1 MKLVVQ
7 ELTIAASTEA
17 VYRLLTEP
25 AQFVRWMAE
34 DATLDPRPGG
44 LVRWTHANG
53 DTCRGE
59 FVELVPH
66 RRVVFSYGWERA
78 EVGVPPGSTT
88 VEIDL
93 DPTGDRGTR
102 LRLVHR
108 GLDGPMA
115 GAHEGGWR
123 HYLHRLRRAGV
134 GDEPGPDPFA
144 SVRVPTPRRAW
155 GAAMTAGGDRFAE
168 LAEPL
173 LDTAGVTRS
182 TMMGLPCL
190 RREGAF
196 FAARDRGTG
205 ALLVELAPSRVDELH
220 AAGAAEPFAPAGRRF
235 RQWAAVPPQ
244 RERSWPGLLHEA
256 LEFAAGR

>member
-7 ELTIAASTEA
+7 ELTIAAPTEV

-93 DPTGDRGTR
+93 DPTGDGGTR

-108 GLDGPMA
+108 GLDGRDGGRARGRMAALPRSAASGSRRRRPRAGPVRIGA
-115 GAHEGGWR
+115 GAH
-123 HYLHRLRRAGV
+123 
-134 GDEPGPDPFA
+134 
-144 SVRVPTPRRAW
+144 PRRAR
-155 GAAMTAGGDRFAE
+155 GAAVTAGGDRFAE

-173 LDTAGVTRS
+173 LATAGVTRS

-190 RREGAF
+190 
-196 FAARDRGTG
+196 
-205 ALLVELAPSRVDELH
+205 L
-220 AAGAAEPFAPAGRRF
+220 AGR
-235 RQWAAVPPQ
+235 
-244 RERSWPGLLHEA
+244 
-256 LEFAAGR
+256 